1 MGLGGGCLPWRA
13 GLFCVW
19 RELELIF
26 FFFFKSQS
34 VSGLSSLNKKS
45 IQFRDIRNKAER
57 DGLGQGHPGGVGGED
72 KIFIFKLVWNH
83 SCSFLLLYSQRTLSL
98 QNSSIT
104 NVT

>member
-1 MGLGGGCLPWRA
+1 MGLGGGVPAMESRLI
-13 GLFCVW
+13 LCVE
-19 RELELIF
+19 RTRTDF

-57 DGLGQGHPGGVGGED
+57 DGLGQDHPGGVGGGD